1 MTSGQR
7 HGSLCACSDR
17 GQVLQRQGARPA
29 ATPAGALRHAAGASG
44 LREMTARDRL
54 DAELGV
60 LKIDVSREVF
70 FALSVSH
77 ETSD

>member
-1 MTSGQR
+1 
-7 HGSLCACSDR
+7 
-17 GQVLQRQGARPA
+17 
-29 ATPAGALRHAAGASG
+29 
-44 LREMTARDRL
+44 MTARDRL